1 MELRINDIIKEK
13 GLTQKDVAE
22 KLGIAQA
29 SLSAMLKGNPTINTL
44 EKIATVLGVSF
55 LELFKEQSNVA
66 GTSPKNAVMI
76 CPHCGKPVAKFLC
89 DM

>member
-1 MELRINDIIKEK
+1 MELRINDIMKEK

-44 EKIATVLGVSF
+44 EKIASVLGVPF
-55 LELFKEQSNVA
+55 IELFKEQPNVA
-66 GTSPKNAVMI
+66 GTPKNAEMI
-76 CPHCGKPVAKFLC
+76 CPHCGKVVAKFIC
-89 DM
+89 G